1 MISMVLPYLLLVTF
15 TAGGMQPSGAM
26 QQFDLQK
33 LEQINSFPYS
43 GVAVPLVGLYDTS
56 KHSEQDFEPSIQLI
70 KLHAHKDIWPWVFME
85 RFVGTPQQPAESLP
99 KYARAEY
106 YTRIKGMDI
115 YNQTGALDDF
125 FNLWRIALVVAKE
138 TGSPGIV
145 LDHEVYGNPLAYDLD
160 YVAREQGK
168 SADEVE
174 RRLQEIGA
182 KLSDIVDET
191 YPGAV
196 IWCLDTGLDR
206 ITPVRKLN
214 PWAAPDY
221 RTVTYVMEGL
231 LKRAKEKHSQ
241 AIVVSGGEMS
251 LYYCYQS
258 LTDLRDSVRERNERL
273 APALASYPNLRAGA
287 PISPWYDAKLRR
299 GWMLKGKC
307 GSSTLRTIDD
317 FKPLISE
324 LLHSYNYVWVYAAGV
339 APYSPFDPEN
349 AAHYDPAIGDV
360 MSSLRSTGTRQ

>member
-1 MISMVLPYLLLVTF
+1 MNSMVLPYLLLVAF
-15 TAGGMQPSGAM
+15 TSGVM
-26 QQFDLQK
+26 QQLDLQK
-33 LEQINSFPYS
+33 LGQINSFPYR
-43 GVAVPLVGLYDTS
+43 GVAVPLVGPFDIS
-56 KHSEQDFEPSIQLI
+56 KYSEQDFERSIQLV
-70 KLHAHKDIWPWVFME
+70 KQHADKDIWPWVFME
-85 RFVGTPQQPAESLP
+85 RFIGSPQQSAEALP
-99 KYARAEY
+99 KNAMVEY
-106 YTRIKGMDI
+106 YTKIKGMDL

-125 FNLWRIALVVAKE
+125 FNLWRIALEVAKE

-145 LDHEVYGNPLAYDLD
+145 LDHEAYGNPLAYDLN

-182 KLSDIVDET
+182 RLLDIVDET

-206 ITPVRKLN
+206 DIPARRLN
-214 PWAAPDY
+214 PWAAAEY
-221 RTVTYVMEGL
+221 RTVTYVVEGL
-231 LKRAKEKHSQ
+231 LTRAKEKHSRV
-241 AIVVSGGEMS
+241 IVVSGGEMS

-258 LTDLRDSVRERNERL
+258 LTDLRNSVRGRNEKL

-287 PISPWYDAKLRR
+287 PISLWYDAKLRS

-307 GSSTLRTIDD
+307 GSSTLSTIND
-317 FKPLISE
+317 FEPLISE
-324 LLHSYNYVWVYAAGV
+324 LLHSYNYVWIYAAGA

-349 AAHYDPAIGDV
+349 AAHYHGAIGDV
-360 MSSLRSTGTRQ
+360 MNTLRSTGTHQ